1 MTEQPIASVGLN
13 CCDVKIS
20 ANSRSY
26 NVDCHVYEGA
36 TKERIDTVISNA
48 IYAMQQSQKRIQK
61 EIVEEALK
69 Q

>member
-1 MTEQPIASVGLN
+1 MTDSIASVGLN
-13 CCDVKIS
+13 CADVKIS

-26 NVDCHVYEGA
+26 NVDCHIYEGA
-36 TKERIDTVISNA
+36 TKERIDIVITNA
-48 IYAMQQSQKRIQK
+48 IYAMRESQRRIQK

>member
-1 MTEQPIASVGLN
+1 MSDSIASVGLN

-36 TKERIDTVISNA
+36 TKERIDAVISNA
-48 IYAMQQSQKRIQK
+48 IYAMKETQHRVQKD
-61 EIVEEALK
+61 IVEESLK
-69 Q
+69 

>member
-1 MTEQPIASVGLN
+1 MSDRTASVGLN
-13 CCDVKIS
+13 CVDIKIS

-36 TKERIDTVISNA
+36 TKDRIDTVISNA
-48 IYAMQQSQKRIQK
+48 IYAMRETQHRVQK
-61 EIVEEALK
+61 EIVEESLK

>member
-1 MTEQPIASVGLN
+1 MTEQTSSIGLN

-26 NVDCHVYEGA
+26 NVDCHIYEGA
-36 TKERIDTVISNA
+36 TKERIDAVISNA
-48 IYAMQQSQKRIQK
+48 IYAMKESQKRIQK